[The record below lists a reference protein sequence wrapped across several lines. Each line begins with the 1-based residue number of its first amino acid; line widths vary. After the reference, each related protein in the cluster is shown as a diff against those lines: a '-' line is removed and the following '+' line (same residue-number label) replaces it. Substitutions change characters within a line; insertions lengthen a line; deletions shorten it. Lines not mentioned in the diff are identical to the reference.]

1 MPATDL
7 CTKVKH
13 QNFLRPRQLECLHF
27 LNTRMSISLNTLKLH
42 NERLE
47 ELIDK
52 LEENFGWIPIHPKE
66 DIQSIMYRAGQAS
79 VIDYIKSIEED
90 EI

>member
-13 QNFLRPRQLECLHF
+13 QNFLRPRQQECLHF

-42 NERLE
+42 NDRLD
-47 ELIDK
+47 ELLKK
-52 LEENFGWIPIHPKE
+52 LDDNFGWKPVHPTE
-66 DIQSIMYRAGQAS
+66 SIESIMYRAGQAS

>member
-1 MPATDL
+1 MLQTDL
-7 CTKVKH
+7 CTKAKH
-13 QNFLRPRQLECLHF
+13 QNFLRLRQLECLHF

-52 LEENFGWIPIHPKE
+52 LEENFGWKPIHPKE

>member
-1 MPATDL
+1 MQATDL
-7 CTKVKH
+7 CTKAKH

-42 NERLE
+42 NDRLD
-47 ELIDK
+47 ELLKK
-52 LEENFGWIPIHPKE
+52 LEQNFGWKPIHPKE
-66 DIQSIMYRAGQAS
+66 PIESIMYRAGQAS
-79 VIDYIKSIEED
+79 VIDFIKSIEED

>member
-13 QNFLRPRQLECLHF
+13 HNFHKPRQLECLHF
-27 LNTRMSISLNTLKLH
+27 LNTQMSISLNTLKLH
-42 NERLE
+42 NDRLD
-47 ELIDK
+47 ELLKK
-52 LEENFGWIPIHPKE
+52 LEADFGWKPIHPSE
-66 DIQSIMYRAGQAS
+66 PIESIMYRAGQAS